1 MGIFVNMLRVPFRI
15 LFPIILLLCLI
26 GVYSI
31 NSSTVELAILLIF
44 GILGYI
50 FRKLQFDIAPLVL
63 AMIIGPMI
71 EMALRQT
78 LMRSGGSFDIFWN
91 SPIAMTLIVLSVLL
105 FLWNTYRSLRPGK
118 AAWEKA
124 LEEGK

>member
-118 AAWEKA
+118 AA
-124 LEEGK
+124 